1 MLVFGGSLIG
11 SVWMMSVFGLTVLP
25 FYGAFPFHAVLQMD
39 GFLTLL
45 IMGIGYMIVP
55 RFRNVVL
62 PSSKLAYASLLLVLF
77 SIAASIVSGKDD
89 SLARAGDW
97 ARLVGVAIFAGIVLW
112 MLRIHP
118 KLLRLSDYF
127 TGLSVVLLAALAVI
141 RLFALEPGRSL
152 TEVQTLLLFP
162 ILMIFGVEYKTL
174 PSFLGFIRPKKKLAI
189 LSFVLAAVAVAL
201 GISSISLG
209 GHTMLDLAF
218 NTAFLASAILFAVSL
233 FIFGGFDNREI
244 LALISG
250 EKKARYVYTVWYTRL
265 AFAFLYASMIL
276 AICFHAFPGSYPY
289 FFDLAVHYAAIGFI
303 GITITLYLP
312 LMLPPIT
319 GRPVHFV
326 RFNHA
331 PILLIVSALAM
342 RAFGDIAMASGTLEP
357 PASFP
362 FAVSGWLVVAALSI
376 FIVMVHRSM
385 KGLNQIDA
393 SVGSQ

>member
-1 MLVFGGSLIG
+1 MAAVFLVFGGSLIG

-25 FYGAFPFHAVLQMD
+25 FYRVFPFHAVLQMD

-77 SIAASIVSGKDD
+77 SIAASMVSD
-89 SLARAGDW
+89 SLAISGDL
-97 ARLVGVAIFAGIVLW
+97 ARLAGVSIFAGIVLW

-141 RLFALEPGRSL
+141 RFALAEQGNL
-152 TEVQTLLLFP
+152 TEVQMLLLFP

-174 PSFLGFIRPKKKLAI
+174 PSFLGFIRPRKKLAVS
-189 LSFVLAAVAVAL
+189 SFGLVAAAVAL
-201 GISSISLG
+201 GIASISFG
-209 GHTMLDLAF
+209 GHTLLDLAF
-218 NTAFLASAILFAVSL
+218 NVAFLASAILFAGSL

-265 AFAFLYASMIL
+265 SFVFLYASTIL
-276 AICFHAFPGSYPY
+276 AICFHAFPGAYPY

-303 GITITLYLP
+303 GITISLYLP

-319 GRPVHFV
+319 GRTVHFV

-331 PILLIVSALAM
+331 PILLIVSALLM
-342 RAFGDIAMASGTLEP
+342 RAAGDIAMASGALEP

-362 FAVSGWLVVAALSI
+362 FAVSGWLVVAALSV

-385 KGLNQIDA
+385 KGLNQIDV
-393 SVGSQ
+393 ST

>member
-11 SVWMMSVFGLTVLP
+11 SVWMMSVFGIVLP

-62 PSSKLAYASLLLVLF
+62 PSRGLAYASLLLVLF
-77 SIAASIVSGKDD
+77 SIAAQMVSG
-89 SLARAGDW
+89 SFAMSANA
-97 ARLVGVAIFAGIVLW
+97 ARLAGVAIFAGTVLW

-141 RLFALEPGRSL
+141 RFASAEPGRSL
-152 TEVQTLLLFP
+152 TEVQVLLLFP

-174 PSFLGFIRPKKKLAI
+174 PSFLGFIRPRKKLAI
-189 LSFVLAAVAVAL
+189 SSRGLAAAAVAL
-201 GISSISLG
+201 GITSISVG
-209 GHTMLDLAF
+209 GNTLLDLAF
-218 NTAFLASAILFAVSL
+218 NATFLASAILFAGSL

-244 LALISG
+244 LSLISG

-265 AFAFLYASMIL
+265 SFGFLYAAAIF
-276 AICFHAFPGSYPY
+276 AICYHAFPGSYTY
-289 FFDLAVHYAAIGFI
+289 FFFDLAVHYAAIGFI

-319 GRPVHFV
+319 GRTVHFV
-326 RFNHA
+326 RLNHA
-331 PILLIVSALAM
+331 PIMLIVSALLM
-342 RAFGDIAMASGTLEP
+342 RAFGDLAMASGALEP

-362 FAVSGWLVVAALSI
+362 FAVSGWLVVAALSV

-385 KGLNQIDA
+385 KGLSQIDTSA
-393 SVGSQ
+393 SQ